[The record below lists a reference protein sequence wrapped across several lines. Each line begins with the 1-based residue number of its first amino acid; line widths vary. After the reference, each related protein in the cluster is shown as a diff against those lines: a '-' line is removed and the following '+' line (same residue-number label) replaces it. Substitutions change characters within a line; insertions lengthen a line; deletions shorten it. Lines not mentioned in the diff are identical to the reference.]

1 MRSPRSSSY
10 RGPCCL
16 MGPVRE
22 QRVVSRALLSACRG
36 IERSVRGGEVTR
48 SKLLSWSL
56 LPAGTSS
63 RAGWRASR
71 VDVRVS
77 RHRAVPFVAVKS
89 RRGSCYRGPR
99 CPRGPVREQ
108 DVVGRALLFV
118 YRGLERSGVAA
129 KSRGVRC
136 YRDPCCPRGRV
147 REPGVVSRAL
157 LSSSSSIERSRP

>member
-1 MRSPRSSSY
+1 M
-10 RGPCCL
+10 
-16 MGPVRE
+16 
-22 QRVVSRALLSACRG
+22 SRALLSACRG

-118 YRGLERSGVAA
+118 YRGLERSGRGGEVTRSQVL
-129 KSRGVRC
+129 SRSLLPSGTS
-136 YRDPCCPRGRV
+136 PRAGCRESRV
-147 REPGVVSRAL
+147 IVLVL
-157 LSSSSSIERSRP
+157 